1 MLIRSVLV
9 TLGTEQN
16 QNFGNS
22 VANLIH
28 THMDAIGMKII
39 NFSKKNTAR
48 SLRQKLNNHA
58 VRKGDLAGPRIKGRG
73 KWKTWTHTMMLKAS
87 SLGSNVSCHWSVW
100 ISSSSVF
107 SCQMII
113 FIWFIWTEN
122 YGFDHIQIFDMY

>member
-39 NFSKKNTAR
+39 NFSYKK
-48 SLRQKLNNHA
+48 KH
-58 VRKGDLAGPRIKGRG
+58 
-73 KWKTWTHTMMLKAS
+73 
-87 SLGSNVSCHWSVW
+87 C
-100 ISSSSVF
+100 
-107 SCQMII
+107 
-113 FIWFIWTEN
+113 
-122 YGFDHIQIFDMY
+122 